1 MRLMLAIALL
11 VALQDER
18 RVPPANEL
26 DRALAQ
32 IEISRDGQTVTVRDV
47 APDSLR
53 VCVAQK
59 PRQFGPTRCFLVGQI
74 RRGEVRTR

>member
-1 MRLMLAIALL
+1 MRLLAALSL
-11 VALQDER
+11 VVALQGDR
-18 RVPPANEL
+18 RVPSANEL

-32 IEISRDGQTVTVRDV
+32 IEISRDGQTVTARDV

-53 VCVAQK
+53 LCVAQK
-59 PRQFGPTRCFLVGQI
+59 PGQFGPTRCFLVGQI